1 MALTSALIAEKMLPD
16 SLWRRSKPLFEK
28 FDGIMLSK
36 DPETL
41 AERMSLY
48 AFVIRVVAA
57 AIAFLSQILM
67 ARWLGQFEYG
77 ILVLVW
83 TYMVMIGGFAAIGFD
98 AAMVR
103 FVPEYRETGQFGL
116 LHGVLRTSKWLVI
129 MISTLVALLGAVGI
143 YVFENALESYYVI
156 PFYLGLITIP
166 MLAMTDLAN
175 GVGRGQGWMVAALAP
190 THLIRPILIL
200 VFLVAAVLAGAE
212 TTAKTAL
219 LAAIAATWLTTIGTV
234 MFMARRNRATM
245 PEAEPEYKVRHWITI
260 ALPMFLVE
268 GFYYILTNADVL
280 MVGIYMEPKDI
291 ATYFAAAKC
300 LALIHF
306 VYFAVRS
313 GAAQRYATLYHGS
326 ADPKELEKFARATVH
341 WTFWPSLALGV
352 VMLIFGEFV
361 LSLFGEDFI
370 EGYPLLFILV
380 IGIIGRSAFGPCE
393 SLLTMSGN
401 ERICVAV
408 FATALVSNVVLNMI
422 LIPLYGLTG
431 AAIATA
437 TSMLIEATLLTLT
450 VYKRLGI
457 AMIILPQRSG
467 K

>member
-1 MALTSALIAEKMLPD
+1 MALSSVMIAKKVLPE
-16 SLWRRSKPLFEK
+16 SLWLRTQSLFEK
-28 FDGIMLSK
+28 FDGIMLSN

-48 AFVIRVVAA
+48 AFAIRVFAA
-57 AIAFLSQILM
+57 AIAFLSQIFL

-83 TYMVMIGGFAAIGFD
+83 TYMVMIGGFAALGFD

-103 FVPEYRETGQFGL
+103 FVPEYRETKQFGL
-116 LHGVLRTSKWLVI
+116 LHGVLKMSQATVLTV
-129 MISTLVALLGAVGI
+129 STLIALLGALGI
-143 YVFENALESYYVI
+143 YLFESSFENYYVI
-156 PFYLGLITIP
+156 PFYLGLITLP

-175 GVGRGQGWMVAALAP
+175 GVSRGQGWMILALSP
-190 THLIRPILIL
+190 THLIRPVLIL
-200 VFLVAAVLAGAE
+200 VFMMGAVAAGAA
-212 TTAKTAL
+212 TTATTAI
-219 LAAIAATWLTTIGTV
+219 LATIAATWLTTIGTV
-234 MFMARRNRATM
+234 IFMAKRIRVTLPAA
-245 PEAEPEYKVRHWITI
+245 PAEYKTRHWITI

-291 ATYFAAAKC
+291 AVYFAAAKC

-326 ADPKELEKFARATVH
+326 ADPIELEKFARATVH

-361 LSLFGEDFI
+361 LSLFGENFV

-380 IGIIGRSAFGPCE
+380 VGIVMRSAFGPCE

-408 FATALVSNVVLNMI
+408 FATALVSNIILNMI

-437 TSMLIEATLLTLT
+437 TSMIIEAVLLTLT

>member
-1 MALTSALIAEKMLPD
+1 MLPH
-16 SLWRRSKPLFEK
+16 SLWLRGEPFFTK
-28 FDGIMLSK
+28 FDAIMLSN

-48 AFVIRVVAA
+48 AFAIRVIAA
-57 AIAFLSQILM
+57 AIAFISQIFM

-83 TYMVMIGGFAAIGFD
+83 TYMVMIGGFSAIGFD

-103 FVPEYRETGQFGL
+103 FVPEYRETNQFGL
-116 LHGVLRTSKWLVI
+116 LHGVLRTSQWLVAS
-129 MISTLVALLGAVGI
+129 ISTLIALVGAGGI
-143 YVFENALESYYVI
+143 YLFQSSLENYYII
-156 PFYLGLITIP
+156 PFYLGLITLP
-166 MLAMTDLAN
+166 MLALTDLAN
-175 GVGRGQGWMVAALAP
+175 GVARGQGWMVAALAP
-190 THLIRPILIL
+190 THLMRPILIL
-200 VFLVAAVLAGAE
+200 VFMVGAVVFGAE
-212 TTAKTAL
+212 LTAKTAM
-219 LAAIAATWLTTIGTV
+219 LAAIAATWLTT
-234 MFMARRNRATM
+234 MAALLHISQKNSAAI
-245 PEAEPEYKVRHWITI
+245 PKAKSEYKIRHWVTI
-260 ALPMFLVE
+260 AIPMFLVE
-268 GFYYILTNADVL
+268 GFYFILTNADIL

-291 ATYFAAAKC
+291 AIYFAAAKC

-313 GAAQRYATLYHGS
+313 GVAQRYASLFHGS
-326 ADPKELEKFARATVH
+326 ANHEDLAKFARATVH
-341 WTFWPSLALGV
+341 WTFWPSLALGIL
-352 VMLIFGEFV
+352 MLIFGEFV
-361 LSLFGEDFI
+361 LSLFGQDFV

-380 IGIIGRSAFGPCE
+380 VGIVARSAFGPCE
-393 SLLTMSGN
+393 SLLTMSGH

-408 FATALVSNVVLNMI
+408 FATALITNIGLNMV

-437 TSMLIEATLLTLT
+437 TSMAVEAILLTIT